1 MAISRRAARATR
13 VRPVAPRGTLFLVV
27 GPSGAGK
34 DSLLRAAQT
43 DLENHEDFVFAQRTI
58 TRPLDGDREDHEP
71 ISSEDFLRRA
81 ERGKFMLSWR
91 VYDTDYG
98 ISVAYEEDLA
108 AGRNVIAN
116 VSRTVV
122 AAGFSYFSPT
132 RVIQIT
138 APREVLEAR
147 LRERADPA
155 TAAARLAR
163 AVVLPDGVPVTHLL
177 NMGDIHTGSARLV
190 RLLTKDQND

>member
-1 MAISRRAARATR
+1 MATSRRAARALR
-13 VRPVAPRGTLFLVV
+13 VRSVAPRGTLFLIV

-34 DSLLRAAQT
+34 DSLLRVAQT
-43 DLENHEDFVFAQRTI
+43 DLANNPDFVFAKRTI
-58 TRPLDGDREDHEP
+58 TRPLDSDREDHEP
-71 ISSEDFLRRA
+71 VTPEEFLTRA

-98 ISVAYEEDLA
+98 IPLSYEEDLA
-108 AGRNVIAN
+108 GGRNVIAN
-116 VSRTVV
+116 VSRSVV

-138 APREVLEAR
+138 APREVLESR

-163 AVVLPDGVPVTHLL
+163 AIVLPDGVPVTHLL
-177 NMGDIHTGSARLV
+177 NTGGIDTGGARLI
-190 RLLTKDQND
+190 RLLTADH

>member
-1 MAISRRAARATR
+1 MAIPRRAARATR
-13 VRPVAPRGTLFLVV
+13 VRPVAPRGTLFLIV

-43 DLENHEDFVFAQRTI
+43 DLESDGDFVFARRTI
-58 TRPLDGDREDHEP
+58 TRPLESHREDHEP
-71 ISSEDFLRRA
+71 VSPEDFLKRA

-98 ISVAYEEDLA
+98 ISIAYEDELA

-122 AAGFSYFSPT
+122 AAGFAYFSPT
-132 RVIQIT
+132 KVIQVT
-138 APREVLEAR
+138 APREVLESR
-147 LRERADPA
+147 LRKRADPA

-177 NMGDIHTGSARLV
+177 NAGDIHTGSARLV
-190 RLLTKDQND
+190 RLLTKD

>member
-1 MAISRRAARATR
+1 MATSRRAARATR
-13 VRPVAPRGTLFLVV
+13 VRPVAPRGTLFLIV

-34 DSLLRAAQT
+34 DSLLRTAQT
-43 DLENHEDFVFAQRTI
+43 DLEGTGDFIFARRTI

-71 ISSEDFLRRA
+71 ITPEDFLHRA

-98 ISVAYEEDLA
+98 ISVAYEDELA
-108 AGRNVIAN
+108 AGKNVIAN

-122 AAGFSYFSPT
+122 AAGFAYFSPT

-177 NMGDIHTGSARLV
+177 NAGNLHTGSARLV
-190 RLLTKDQND
+190 RLLTKDQDS

>member
-1 MAISRRAARATR
+1 MATSRRAARATR
-13 VRPVAPRGTLFLVV
+13 VRPVAPRGTLFLIV

-43 DLENHEDFVFAQRTI
+43 DLQNDADFVFAQRAI
-58 TRPLDGDREDHEP
+58 TRNLDGGRENHEP
-71 ISSEDFLRRA
+71 VSSDEFLKRA

-98 ISVAYEEDLA
+98 ISVAYEDELS
-108 AGRNVIAN
+108 AGKTVIAN

-147 LRERADPA
+147 LQQRADPA

-177 NMGDIHTGSARLV
+177 NAGDIHTGSARLV
-190 RLLTKDQND
+190 RLLTKDQDS

>member
-1 MAISRRAARATR
+1 MATSRRAARAIR

-34 DSLLRAAQT
+34 DSLLRAAQG
-43 DLENHEDFVFAQRTI
+43 DLADNPNYLFARRTI
-58 TRPLDGDREDHEP
+58 TRPLDSDREDHEP
-71 ISSEDFLRRA
+71 VSSEEFLKRA
-81 ERGKFMLSWR
+81 ERGQFMLSWR

-98 ISVAYEEDLA
+98 ISVAYEDELA

-122 AAGFSYFSPT
+122 AAGFGYFSPT
-132 RVIQIT
+132 CVIQVT
-138 APREVLEAR
+138 APREVLVSR
-147 LRERADPA
+147 LQKRADPA

-163 AVVLPDGVPVTHLL
+163 AVVLPAGVPVTHLL
-177 NMGDIHTGSARLV
+177 NAGDIATGTARLV
-190 RLLTKDQND
+190 RLLTKDQEA

>member
-1 MAISRRAARATR
+1 MATSRRAARATR

-34 DSLLRAAQT
+34 DSLLRAART
-43 DLENHEDFVFAQRTI
+43 DLEHDGDFVFAQRTI
-58 TRPLDGDREDHEP
+58 TRPLDPDREDHEP
-71 ISSEDFLRRA
+71 VSPEEFLTRA

-98 ISVAYEEDLA
+98 ISTGYEDELA
-108 AGRNVIAN
+108 AGNNVVAN

-122 AAGFSYFSPT
+122 AAGFAYYSPT

-147 LRERADPA
+147 LQARADPA

-177 NMGDIHTGSARLV
+177 NAGDIHTGSARLV
-190 RLLTKDQND
+190 RLLTKNQQG

>member
-1 MAISRRAARATR
+1 MATSRRAARATR
-13 VRPVAPRGTLFLVV
+13 VRPVAPRGTLFLIV

-34 DSLLRAAQT
+34 DSLLRTAQT
-43 DLENHEDFVFAQRTI
+43 DLEGTEDFIFARRTI

-71 ISSEDFLRRA
+71 ITPEDFLHRA

-98 ISVAYEEDLA
+98 ISVAYEDELA
-108 AGRNVIAN
+108 AGKNVIAN

-122 AAGFSYFSPT
+122 AAGFAYFSPT

-177 NMGDIHTGSARLV
+177 NAGNLHTGSARLV
-190 RLLTKDQND
+190 RLLTKDQDS

>member
-1 MAISRRAARATR
+1 MATSRRAARTVR
-13 VRPVAPRGTLFLVV
+13 VRPIAPRGTLFLIV

-34 DSLLRAAQT
+34 DSLLSAART
-43 DLENHEDFVFAQRTI
+43 DLQNDSDFVFAQRTI
-58 TRPLDGDREDHEP
+58 TRPHDGDREDHEP
-71 ISSEDFLRRA
+71 VSPDEFLRRA

-98 ISVAYEEDLA
+98 ISIAYEDELA

-122 AAGFSYFSPT
+122 AAGYSYFSPT

-147 LRERADPA
+147 LQARADPA

-177 NMGDIHTGSARLV
+177 NAGDIHTGSARLV
-190 RLLTKDQND
+190 RLLTKDQNS

>member
-1 MAISRRAARATR
+1 ESD
-13 VRPVAPRGTLFLVV
+13 G
-27 GPSGAGK
+27 
-34 DSLLRAAQT
+34 
-43 DLENHEDFVFAQRTI
+43 DFVFARRTI
-58 TRPLDGDREDHEP
+58 TRPLESHREDHEP
-71 ISSEDFLRRA
+71 VSPEDFLKRA

-98 ISVAYEEDLA
+98 ISIAYEDELA

-122 AAGFSYFSPT
+122 AAGFAYFSPT
-132 RVIQIT
+132 KVIQVT
-138 APREVLEAR
+138 APREVLESR
-147 LRERADPA
+147 LRKRADPA

-177 NMGDIHTGSARLV
+177 NAGDIHTGSARLV
-190 RLLTKDQND
+190 RLLTKD